1 MIEVIVGAIRLEAQD
16 IHSFELFRA
25 DGAALPSFEPGAHID
40 LHLPNG
46 LVRQY
51 SLCGPA
57 ERPRH
62 YRIAVLR
69 CRDSRGGSATLHAEL
84 RVGQRLRIGEP
95 RNLFPL
101 SPEPGPR
108 LLFAGGIGITPLLAM
123 AERLARDGAD
133 FQLHYCAHSAERAA
147 FVDYLGRCAF
157 ADRVHCHFD
166 HGESSRRA
174 DLRALLATSPRDVQ
188 LYLAGRRASCSGSK
202 KAPANW
208 AGKQAACIASTSPPR
223 HETPVRTAPS
233 KCSWRAT
240 GR

>member
-147 FVDYLGRCAF
+147 FVDYLDRCAF
-157 ADRVHCHFD
+157 ADRVYCHFD
-166 HGESSRRA
+166 HGDSRR
-174 DLRALLATSPRDVQ
+174 RP
-188 LYLAGRRASCSGSK
+188 
-202 KAPANW
+202 AP
-208 AGKQAACIASTSPPR
+208 TPP
-223 HETPVRTAPS
+223 
-233 KCSWRAT
+233 
-240 GR
+240 G

>member
-84 RVGQRLRIGEP
+84 RVGQRLHIGEP

-166 HGESSRRA
+166 HGES
-174 DLRALLATSPRDVQ
+174 
-188 LYLAGRRASCSGSK
+188 
-202 KAPANW
+202 
-208 AGKQAACIASTSPPR
+208 
-223 HETPVRTAPS
+223 
-233 KCSWRAT
+233 
-240 GR
+240 

>member
-84 RVGQRLRIGEP
+84 RVGQRLHIGEP

-147 FVDYLGRCAF
+147 
-157 ADRVHCHFD
+157 
-166 HGESSRRA
+166 SSTTLA
-174 DLRALLATSPRDVQ
+174 GAPSPTACTATSTTAKAAGARTFAPCWRPVRATPS
-188 LYLAGRRASCSGSK
+188 YTFAGRRASCSGSK